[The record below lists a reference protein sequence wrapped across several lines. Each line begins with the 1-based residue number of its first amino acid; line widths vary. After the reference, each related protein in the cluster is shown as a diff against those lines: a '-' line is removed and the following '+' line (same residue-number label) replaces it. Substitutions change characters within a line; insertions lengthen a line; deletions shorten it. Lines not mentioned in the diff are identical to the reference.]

1 LPALFFTKSS
11 PYSLLL
17 LVAIAASLFTWTRL
31 ARRDHRLV
39 LIYVAALLSAFIGA
53 KLVYVLAEGWLDWPM
68 PDRWL
73 RLATGKSVLGAL
85 LGGYAGVE
93 LAKHALGHRAAT
105 GDLFALVAP
114 LGIAIGRVG
123 CLLHGCCLGERV
135 GSGWPAWWRLCDAQG
150 VARWPAV
157 PLELAFNIA
166 AIVIFLLLRSRA
178 PRSRACES
186 AGTSLRET
194 SGSNSEAAAGISPR
208 SHERG
213 YAMRGQHFHLY
224 LIGYGAFRFA
234 HEWMRATPKIAGV
247 ISSYQLAALA
257 CGALGVWGFRRRA
270 RLADATT
277 ACLG

>member
-1 LPALFFTKSS
+1 MTSS
-11 PYSLLL
+11 PYSWLL

-114 LGIAIGRVG
+114 LGIGIGRVG
-123 CLLHGCCLGERV
+123 CLLHGCCLGERCA
-135 GSGWPAWWRLCDAQG
+135 PAWWTLRDAQG

-166 AIVIFLLLRSRA
+166 AIVIFLLLRQ
-178 PRSRACES
+178 
-186 AGTSLRET
+186 
-194 SGSNSEAAAGISPR
+194 SGK
-208 SHERG
+208 
-213 YAMRGQHFHLY
+213 MRGQHFHLY
-224 LIGYGAFRFA
+224 LIAYGAFRFA

-247 ISSYQLAALA
+247 ISGYQLAALA
-257 CGALGVWGFRRRA
+257 CVVLGVWGFRRRT
-270 RLADATT
+270 RLGD
-277 ACLG
+277 GGN

>member
-1 LPALFFTKSS
+1 MSLQTS
-11 PYSLLL
+11 PYGWLL

-53 KLVYVLAEGWLDWPM
+53 KLVYVLAEGWLDWSM

-93 LAKHALGHRAAT
+93 FAKHALGHRAAT

-114 LGIAIGRVG
+114 LGIGIGRVG
-123 CLLHGCCLGERV
+123 CLLHGCCLGERCA
-135 GSGWPAWWRLCDAQG
+135 PAWWTLRDAQG

-166 AIVIFLLLRSRA
+166 AIVIFLLLRR
-178 PRSRACES
+178 
-186 AGTSLRET
+186 
-194 SGSNSEAAAGISPR
+194 
-208 SHERG
+208 RG
-213 YAMRGQHFHLY
+213 LLKGQHFHLY
-224 LIGYGAFRFA
+224 LIAYGAFRFA

-247 ISSYQLAALA
+247 ISGYQFAALA
-257 CGALGVWGFRRRA
+257 CVALGAWRFRSRA
-270 RLADATT
+270 RSV
-277 ACLG
+277 

>member
-1 LPALFFTKSS
+1 MNPS

-17 LVAIAASLFTWTRL
+17 LIAIAASLFTWTRL
-31 ARRDHRLV
+31 ARRDSRLV

-93 LAKHALGHRAAT
+93 FAKHALGHRAAT

-114 LGIAIGRVG
+114 LGIGIGRVG
-123 CLLHGCCLGERV
+123 CLLHGCCLGERCA
-135 GSGWPAWWRLCDAQG
+135 PAWWTLRDAQG

-166 AIVIFLLLRSRA
+166 AIVIFLLLRR
-178 PRSRACES
+178 
-186 AGTSLRET
+186 
-194 SGSNSEAAAGISPR
+194 
-208 SHERG
+208 RG
-213 YAMRGQHFHLY
+213 KMRGQHFHLY
-224 LIGYGAFRFA
+224 LIAYGAFRFA

-247 ISSYQLAALA
+247 ISGYQLAALA
-257 CGALGVWGFRRRA
+257 CVVLGVWGFRRRA
-270 RLADATT
+270 RMDSNPDSEP
-277 ACLG
+277 

>member
-1 LPALFFTKSS
+1 MLCLALTPFTFSS
-11 PYSLLL
+11 YGWLL

-31 ARRDHRLV
+31 ARRDPRLV

-53 KLVYVLAEGWLDWPM
+53 KLVYLLAEGWLDWPL

-114 LGIAIGRVG
+114 LGIGIGRVG
-123 CLLHGCCLGERV
+123 CLLHGCCLGERCE
-135 GSGWPAWWRLCDAQG
+135 PAWWTLRDAQG

-178 PRSRACES
+178 PRSRACKS
-186 AGTSLRET
+186 AGTSPHGT
-194 SGSNSEAAAGISPR
+194 SGSDRAAAPEISPR

-213 YAMRGQHFHLY
+213 YFMRGQHFHLY
-224 LIGYGAFRFA
+224 LIAYGAFRFA

-247 ISSYQLAALA
+247 ISGYQLAALA
-257 CGALGVWGFRRRA
+257 CVALGVWGFRRRA
-270 RLADATT
+270 RLEQQSAARY
-277 ACLG
+277 CQ

>member
-1 LPALFFTKSS
+1 MCQPNSGMLCLALTPFTFSS
-11 PYSLLL
+11 YGWLL

-93 LAKHALGHRAAT
+93 FAKHALGHRAAT

-114 LGIAIGRVG
+114 LGIGIGRVG
-123 CLLHGCCLGERV
+123 CLLHGCCLGERCE
-135 GSGWPAWWRLCDAQG
+135 PAWWTLRDAQG

-166 AIVIFLLLRSRA
+166 AIVIFLLLRR
-178 PRSRACES
+178 C
-186 AGTSLRET
+186 GK
-194 SGSNSEAAAGISPR
+194 
-208 SHERG
+208 
-213 YAMRGQHFHLY
+213 MRGQHFHLY
-224 LIGYGAFRFA
+224 LIAYGAFRFA
-234 HEWMRATPKIAGV
+234 HEWMRMTPKIAGV
-247 ISSYQLAALA
+247 LSGYQLAALA
-257 CGALGVWGFRRRA
+257 CVALGVWGFRRRA
-270 RLADATT
+270 RLERAVA
-277 ACLG
+277 AP

>member
-1 LPALFFTKSS
+1 MDIIGVLAMKPS
-11 PYSLLL
+11 PYGWLL

-114 LGIAIGRVG
+114 LGIGIGRIG
-123 CLLHGCCLGERV
+123 CLLHGCCLGEQCA
-135 GSGWPAWWRLCDAQG
+135 PAWWTLRDAQG

-178 PRSRACES
+178 CES
-186 AGTSLRET
+186 AGTSPH
-194 SGSNSEAAAGISPR
+194 EAPAGNRADVAKISPR

-234 HEWMRATPKIAGV
+234 HEWMRVTPKIAGM
-247 ISSYQLAALA
+247 ISGYQLAALA
-257 CGALGVWGFRRRA
+257 CVALGVWGFRRRA
-270 RLADATT
+270 RLSDATT

>member
-1 LPALFFTKSS
+1 MFAADMQFS
-11 PYSLLL
+11 PYSWLL

-31 ARRDHRLV
+31 ARRDPRLV

-114 LGIAIGRVG
+114 LGIGIGRVG
-123 CLLHGCCLGERV
+123 CLLHGCCLGERCA
-135 GSGWPAWWRLCDAQG
+135 PAWWTLRDAQG

-166 AIVIFLLLRSRA
+166 AIVIFLLLRR
-178 PRSRACES
+178 
-186 AGTSLRET
+186 
-194 SGSNSEAAAGISPR
+194 
-208 SHERG
+208 RG
-213 YAMRGQHFHLY
+213 KMRGQHFHLY
-224 LIGYGAFRFA
+224 LIAYGAFRFA

-247 ISSYQLAALA
+247 LSGYQLAALA
-257 CGALGVWGFRRRA
+257 CVALGVWGFRRRA
-270 RLADATT
+270 RLERAA
-277 ACLG
+277 AAA

>member
-1 LPALFFTKSS
+1 MDSLSVFALIPS
-11 PYSLLL
+11 PYGWLLL
-17 LVAIAASLFTWTRL
+17 AGIAASLFTWTRL

-135 GSGWPAWWRLCDAQG
+135 GSNCPAWWSLRDAQG

-166 AIVIFLLLRSRA
+166 AIVIFLLLRR
-178 PRSRACES
+178 C
-186 AGTSLRET
+186 GK
-194 SGSNSEAAAGISPR
+194 
-208 SHERG
+208 
-213 YAMRGQHFHLY
+213 MRGQHFHLY
-224 LIGYGAFRFA
+224 LIAYGAFRFA
-234 HEWMRATPKIAGV
+234 HEWMRVTPKIAGV
-247 ISSYQLAALA
+247 ISGYQLAALA
-257 CGALGVWGFRRRA
+257 CVALGVWGFRRRA
-270 RLADATT
+270 RLERAA
-277 ACLG
+277 AAP

>member
-1 LPALFFTKSS
+1 MKSS
-11 PYSLLL
+11 PYSWLFI
-17 LVAIAASLFTWTRL
+17 VAIAASLFTWTRL
-31 ARRDHRLV
+31 ARRDSRLV

-123 CLLHGCCLGERV
+123 CLLHGCCLGERCA
-135 GSGWPAWWRLCDAQG
+135 PAWYALRDSHG

-166 AIVIFLLLRSRA
+166 AIVIFLLLRR
-178 PRSRACES
+178 
-186 AGTSLRET
+186 
-194 SGSNSEAAAGISPR
+194 
-208 SHERG
+208 RG
-213 YAMRGQHFHLY
+213 LKGGRDGLRGQHFHLY
-224 LIGYGAFRFA
+224 LIAYGAFRFA

-247 ISSYQLAALA
+247 LSVYQLAALA
-257 CGALGVWGFRRRA
+257 CVALGVWGFRRRA
-270 RLADATT
+270 RLERT
-277 ACLG
+277 AAAP

>member
-1 LPALFFTKSS
+1 MIFRQP
-11 PYSLLL
+11 PYSWLL

-53 KLVYVLAEGWLDWPM
+53 KLVYVLAEGWLDWPL

-123 CLLHGCCLGERV
+123 CLLHGCCTGIV
-135 GSGWPAWWRLCDAQG
+135 CKPAWWTLRDTHG
-150 VARWPAV
+150 IARWPAV
-157 PLELAFNIA
+157 PVEIAFNVIA
-166 AIVIFLLLRSRA
+166 LAVFLILRNGWFSVLSSKLRVA
-178 PRSRACES
+178 PPGAEPETRDLKP
-186 AGTSLRET
+186 GTIL
-194 SGSNSEAAAGISPR
+194 A
-208 SHERG
+208 
-213 YAMRGQHFHLY
+213 GQHFHLY
-224 LIGYGAFRFA
+224 LIGYGAFRFV
-234 HEWMRATPKIAGV
+234 HEFMRATPRVVLGL
-247 ISSYQLAALA
+247 SGYQFAAFAVAL
-257 CGALGVWGFRRRA
+257 LGVAGFARRGGFFPSACVRQPHPPSIEA
-270 RLADATT
+270 R
-277 ACLG
+277 

>member
-1 LPALFFTKSS
+1 MSALISVNSS
-11 PYSLLL
+11 AYSWLL
-17 LVAIAASLFTWTRL
+17 LVAVAASLFTWTRL
-31 ARRDHRLV
+31 ARYDHRLV

-114 LGIAIGRVG
+114 LGIAIGRSG
-123 CLLHGCCLGERV
+123 CLLHGCCLGERCA
-135 GSGWPAWWRLCDAQG
+135 PTWWTIRDAQG

-178 PRSRACES
+178 PRSRTCES
-186 AGTSLRET
+186 AGTPPH
-194 SGSNSEAAAGISPR
+194 EASDGEWANAAQISPR

-213 YAMRGQHFHLY
+213 YIMQGQHFHLY
-224 LIGYGAFRFA
+224 LIAYGAFRFA
-234 HEWMRATPKIAGV
+234 HEWMRATPKIAGA
-247 ISSYQLAALA
+247 ISGYQLAALA
-257 CGALGVWGFRRRA
+257 CVALGVWGFRRRA
-270 RLADATT
+270 RLERVAA
-277 ACLG
+277 AS

>member
-1 LPALFFTKSS
+1 M
-11 PYSLLL
+11 
-17 LVAIAASLFTWTRL
+17 
-31 ARRDHRLV
+31 
-39 LIYVAALLSAFIGA
+39 
-53 KLVYVLAEGWLDWPM
+53 YVLAEGWLDWPM

-105 GDLFALVAP
+105 GDLFSLVAP
-114 LGIAIGRVG
+114 LGIGIGRVG
-123 CLLHGCCLGERV
+123 CLLHGCCLGERCA
-135 GSGWPAWWRLCDAQG
+135 PAWWTLRDAQG

-178 PRSRACES
+178 CES
-186 AGTSLRET
+186 AGTSPRGT
-194 SGSNSEAAAGISPR
+194 SGGDRTTATEISPR
-208 SHERG
+208 SHERGYGGGRG

-224 LIGYGAFRFA
+224 LIAYGAFRFA

-247 ISSYQLAALA
+247 ISGYQLAALA
-257 CGALGVWGFRRRA
+257 CVALGVWGFRRRA
-270 RLADATT
+270 RLERAA
-277 ACLG
+277 AAP

>member
-1 LPALFFTKSS
+1 MTLPTPSL
-11 PYSLLL
+11 YSLLL

-31 ARRDHRLV
+31 ARRDPRLV

-53 KLVYVLAEGWLDWPM
+53 KLVYVLAEGWLDWPL

-114 LGIAIGRVG
+114 LGIGIGRIG
-123 CLLHGCCLGERV
+123 CLLHGCCLGERCA
-135 GSGWPAWWRLCDAQG
+135 PAWWTICDAQG

-166 AIVIFLLLRSRA
+166 AIAIFLLLRRA
-178 PRSRACES
+178 EK
-186 AGTSLRET
+186 
-194 SGSNSEAAAGISPR
+194 
-208 SHERG
+208 
-213 YAMRGQHFHLY
+213 MRGQHFHLY
-224 LIGYGAFRFA
+224 LIAYGTFRFA
-234 HEWMRATPKIAGV
+234 HEWMRVTPKIAGV
-247 ISSYQLAALA
+247 ISGYQFAALA
-257 CGALGVWGFRRRA
+257 CVVLGVWGFRRRA
-270 RLADATT
+270 QQTP
-277 ACLG
+277 G

>member
-1 LPALFFTKSS
+1 MKSS
-11 PYSLLL
+11 AYSWLL

-123 CLLHGCCLGERV
+123 CLLHGCCLGERCA
-135 GSGWPAWWRLCDAQG
+135 PAWWTLRDTQG

-166 AIVIFLLLRSRA
+166 AIVIFLLLRR
-178 PRSRACES
+178 
-186 AGTSLRET
+186 
-194 SGSNSEAAAGISPR
+194 
-208 SHERG
+208 RG
-213 YAMRGQHFHLY
+213 KMRGQHFHLY
-224 LIGYGAFRFA
+224 LIAYGTFRFA
-234 HEWMRATPKIAGV
+234 HEWMRVTPKIAGV
-247 ISSYQLAALA
+247 LSGYQLAALA
-257 CGALGVWGFRRRA
+257 CVALGVWGFRRRA
-270 RLADATT
+270 RLGD
-277 ACLG
+277 GSN

>member
-1 LPALFFTKSS
+1 MKSS
-11 PYSLLL
+11 PYSWLL

-114 LGIAIGRVG
+114 LGIGIGRVG
-123 CLLHGCCLGERV
+123 CLLHGCCLGEPCA
-135 GSGWPAWWRLCDAQG
+135 PAWWTLRDAQG

-166 AIVIFLLLRSRA
+166 AIVIFLLLRR
-178 PRSRACES
+178 
-186 AGTSLRET
+186 
-194 SGSNSEAAAGISPR
+194 
-208 SHERG
+208 RG
-213 YAMRGQHFHLY
+213 LKGGRDGLRGQHFHLY
-224 LIGYGAFRFA
+224 LIAYGAFRFA
-234 HEWMRATPKIAGV
+234 HEWMRVTPKIAGV
-247 ISSYQLAALA
+247 ISGYQLAALA
-257 CGALGVWGFRRRA
+257 CVVLGAWRFRSRA
-270 RLADATT
+270 QLEQSARTP
-277 ACLG
+277 

>member
-1 LPALFFTKSS
+1 MLCLALTPFTFSS
-11 PYSLLL
+11 YGWLL

-31 ARRDHRLV
+31 ARRDPRLV

-53 KLVYVLAEGWLDWPM
+53 KLVYLLAEGWLDWPM

-114 LGIAIGRVG
+114 LGIGIGRVG
-123 CLLHGCCLGERV
+123 CLLHGCCLGERCA
-135 GSGWPAWWRLCDAQG
+135 PAWWTLRDAQG

-157 PLELAFNIA
+157 PLELAFNIT
-166 AIVIFLLLRSRA
+166 AIVIFLLLR
-178 PRSRACES
+178 
-186 AGTSLRET
+186 
-194 SGSNSEAAAGISPR
+194 
-208 SHERG
+208 RG
-213 YAMRGQHFHLY
+213 GKMRGQHFHLY
-224 LIGYGAFRFA
+224 LIAYGAFRFA

-247 ISSYQLAALA
+247 LSGYQLAALA
-257 CGALGVWGFRRRA
+257 CVALGVWGFRRRA
-270 RLADATT
+270 RLERAA
-277 ACLG
+277 AAP

>member
-1 LPALFFTKSS
+1 MTFS
-11 PYSLLL
+11 PYGLLL
-17 LVAIAASLFTWTRL
+17 LLAIAASLFTWTRL

-114 LGIAIGRVG
+114 LGIGIGRVG
-123 CLLHGCCLGERV
+123 CLLHGCCLGERCA
-135 GSGWPAWWRLCDAQG
+135 PAWWTLRDAQG

-166 AIVIFLLLRSRA
+166 AIVIFLLLRR
-178 PRSRACES
+178 
-186 AGTSLRET
+186 
-194 SGSNSEAAAGISPR
+194 
-208 SHERG
+208 RG
-213 YAMRGQHFHLY
+213 KMRGQHFHLY
-224 LIGYGAFRFA
+224 LIAYGAFRFA

-247 ISSYQLAALA
+247 ISGYQLAALA
-257 CGALGVWGFRRRA
+257 CVALGVWGFRRRA
-270 RLADATT
+270 RLEQRSAA
-277 ACLG
+277 GQSQ

>member
-1 LPALFFTKSS
+1 VIASFTFQSVKAS
-11 PYSLLL
+11 PYSWLL

-53 KLVYVLAEGWLDWPM
+53 KLVYLLAEGWLDWPL

-93 LAKHALGHRAAT
+93 LAKHTLGHRTAT

-114 LGIAIGRVG
+114 LGIGIGRVG
-123 CLLHGCCLGERV
+123 CLLHGCCLGERCA
-135 GSGWPAWWRLCDAQG
+135 PAWWTLRDARG

-166 AIVIFLLLRSRA
+166 AIVIFLLLRR
-178 PRSRACES
+178 
-186 AGTSLRET
+186 
-194 SGSNSEAAAGISPR
+194 
-208 SHERG
+208 RG
-213 YAMRGQHFHLY
+213 LKGGRDGLRGQHFHLY
-224 LIGYGAFRFA
+224 LIAYGAFRFA

-247 ISSYQLAALA
+247 ISGYQLAALA
-257 CGALGVWGFRRRA
+257 CVALGVWGFRRRA
-270 RLADATT
+270 RIGD
-277 ACLG
+277 GSN

>member
-1 LPALFFTKSS
+1 MNVS
-11 PYSLLL
+11 PYGLLL

-105 GDLFALVAP
+105 GDLFSLVAP
-114 LGIAIGRVG
+114 LGIGIGRVG
-123 CLLHGCCLGERV
+123 CLLHGCCLGERCA
-135 GSGWPAWWRLCDAQG
+135 PAWWTLRDAQG

-178 PRSRACES
+178 CES
-186 AGTSLRET
+186 AGTSPRGT
-194 SGSNSEAAAGISPR
+194 SGGDRTTATEISPR
-208 SHERG
+208 SHERGYGGGRG

-224 LIGYGAFRFA
+224 LIAYGAFRFA

-247 ISSYQLAALA
+247 ISGYQLAALA
-257 CGALGVWGFRRRA
+257 CVALGVWGFRRRA
-270 RLADATT
+270 RLERAA
-277 ACLG
+277 AAP